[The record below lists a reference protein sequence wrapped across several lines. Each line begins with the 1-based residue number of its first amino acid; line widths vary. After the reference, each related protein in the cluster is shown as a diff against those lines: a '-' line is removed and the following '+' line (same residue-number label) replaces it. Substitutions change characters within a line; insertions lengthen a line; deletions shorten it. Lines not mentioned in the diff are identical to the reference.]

1 MAARTAVWYT
11 VGRTPN
17 AMFEKEI
24 MSICDRVSR
33 PYPVIKGAKEHQ
45 GVERPWTIFVTIRAT
60 KGSPLHKEYHFG
72 FMEKTWEEGKFRA
85 LQEISARLCH
95 IHQSQLEET
104 AYHQFGR
111 RKRDGVPDGPSSHG
125 AYSSHSEAVE
135 TILFTTQT
143 SLDRARDKLDLKS
156 MQLRDAQSSAR
167 VHKRKREDYAHRY
180 EVQKKEIERLRRL
193 LTSTRDRLEELEG
206 SHSRLLERVQE
217 LEDEGDDLQGA
228 TAFVSDD
235 DDYESEADVGEMYR
249 EMGDFVVEDDED
261 EEEEEDPTEPDYD
274 SAIDGSSTS
283 S

>member
-1 MAARTAVWYT
+1 MSGDRGGGVVARLDGADLTAGVPGLARTGIELAIHDAV
-11 VGRTPN
+11 
-17 AMFEKEI
+17 
-24 MSICDRVSR
+24 
-33 PYPVIKGAKEHQ
+33 PVPSGQLTFAAFIDVVAAASAAVRAGAAGVVVTQ
-45 GVERPWTIFVTIRAT
+45 GTDT
-60 KGSPLHKEYHFG
+60 
-72 FMEKTWEEGKFRA
+72 
-85 LQEISARLCH
+85 
-95 IHQSQLEET
+95 LEET

-167 VHKRKREDYAHRY
+167 VHKRKREDYSHKY

-261 EEEEEDPTEPDYD
+261 EDEEEEDPTEPDYD